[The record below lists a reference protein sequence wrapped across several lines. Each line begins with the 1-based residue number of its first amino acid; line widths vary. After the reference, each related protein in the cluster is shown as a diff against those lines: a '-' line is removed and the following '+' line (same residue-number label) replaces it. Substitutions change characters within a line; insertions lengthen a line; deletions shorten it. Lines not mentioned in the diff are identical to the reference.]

1 MIFYYEAKFVRN
13 PQNRSRDK
21 DKTSQES
28 HEDSLSFFVGRS
40 NLMKGMIETINEA
53 SMSATIDVQK
63 TCDLPGIER
72 TQISRSTFMRQAKRE
87 ESALLSPFKQ
97 NSSRL
102 QDLANRNK
110 IQNDDYSIQSSS
122 HSEDLGTFNSEENE
136 DDVIYRQLL
145 FFQKV
150 QKIMNDGVLINPFTE
165 FERMENS
172 SQFVG
177 TSEELTPSSQE

>member
-1 MIFYYEAKFVRN
+1 MNRN
-13 PQNRSRDK
+13 PGARSRDR

-28 HEDSLSFFVGRS
+28 HEDSISFFVGRS
-40 NLMKGMIETINEA
+40 NLMKGMVETINE
-53 SMSATIDVQK
+53 MSATIDVQK

-72 TQISRSTFMRQAKRE
+72 TQISRSTFMRHVKRE
-87 ESALLSPFKQ
+87 ESTLLSPFKQ
-97 NSSRL
+97 NSSKL

-145 FFQKV
+145 FIQKM
-150 QKIMNDGVLINPFTE
+150 QKITNDGTITNPFTDFVRIEHSSE
-165 FERMENS
+165 FERD
-172 SQFVG
+172 
-177 TSEELTPSSQE
+177 SEALTPSSNT